1 MAKHKKRNRTSARD
15 RPVSLSQRQG
25 AASSLGDGAFARKGA
40 GAPMNSTRSVMLCSQ
55 DAWNVLCCDGYKPL
69 TECAEVKMCIN
80 AYARAVASMTIHLMQ
95 NVKNGDVRI
104 RNGLSRKVD
113 ISPAPHMGR
122 TNFMF
127 LIVRQMMERGNM
139 LVYPEYRSG
148 YLEWL
153 RPLKPSRVQMVDE
166 EDGFHVLYNGRMLTE
181 DELLN
186 FVYNPDPDR
195 PWCGL
200 GITVDVGEMVKAIRQ
215 AGSTRQAL
223 LESPAPSVIVKVS
236 EVAQDLQTPEGRD
249 KLTRKYLQ
257 NNRNGEPW
265 IIPGEAMEVTTVKP
279 LSIADLAIKDNL
291 ELDKR
296 AVAAMLGIP
305 AFMVGV
311 GAYNDVE
318 YKNFVAAKLPFVTEI
333 IEQELNRGL
342 LIADDL
348 HFRLNK
354 RSLMAY
360 SIGDLT
366 ALGQAMVDRMA
377 LRRNEWRDML
387 DLPPDDEMEDLL
399 ALENYLP
406 EDRLG
411 DQKKLNPKGGGTDGK
426 ATDPS
431 DAPAD
436 ESAAEGG

>member
-1 MAKHKKRNRTSARD
+1 MAKHKKRSRPTSRD
-15 RPVSLSQRQG
+15 RPNSISQR
-25 AASSLGDGAFARKGA
+25 R
-40 GAPMNSTRSVMLCSQ
+40 GAPINNTRSVMLCSQ
-55 DAWNVLCCDGYKPL
+55 DAWTVLCADGYKPL
-69 TECAEVKMCIN
+69 TECSEVKMCIN
-80 AYARAVASMTIHLMQ
+80 AYARAVATMTIHLMQ
-95 NVKNGDVRI
+95 NVKNGDIRI

-113 ISPAPHMGR
+113 INPAPHMGR
-122 TNFMF
+122 TNLMYM
-127 LIVRQMMERGNM
+127 IVRTMMERGNA
-139 LVYPEYRSG
+139 LVYPEYKGG

-153 RPLKPSRVQMVDE
+153 RPLKPSRAQIMDLEDDFRVQ
-166 EDGFHVLYNGRMLTE
+166 YNGRTLMP
-181 DELLN
+181 DEMLN
-186 FVYNPDPDR
+186 FVYNPDPER
-195 PWCGL
+195 PWRGL
-200 GITVDVGEMVKAIRQ
+200 GVTVDVGEMVKALRQ
-215 AGSTRQAL
+215 AGSTRQSL
-223 LESPAPSVIVKVS
+223 LESPAPALIIKVADLASDFQEKDGQEKLAAKYASSV
-236 EVAQDLQTPEGRD
+236 
-249 KLTRKYLQ
+249 
-257 NNRNGEPW
+257 RNGQPW
-265 IIPGEAMEVTTVKP
+265 FVPSEAMEVTSVKP
-279 LSIADLAIKDNL
+279 MSIADLAIKDNL

-296 AVAAMLGIP
+296 AVAAMMGIP

-360 SIGDLT
+360 SIGDIT
-366 ALGQAMVDRMA
+366 SLGQAMVDRMA
-377 LRRNEWRDML
+377 MRRNEWRDLM
-387 DLPPDDEMEDLL
+387 DLPPDDEMEELL

-411 DQKKLNPKGGGTDGK
+411 DQKKLNPKGGASNGK

-436 ESAAEGG
+436 ESAAAGG

>member
-1 MAKHKKRNRTSARD
+1 MAKHKKRTRPTSRD
-15 RPVSLSQRQG
+15 RPGSSSQ
-25 AASSLGDGAFARKGA
+25 
-40 GAPMNSTRSVMLCSQ
+40 RSVMLCSQ
-55 DAWNVLCCDGYKPL
+55 DTWTVLCADGYKPL
-69 TECAEVKMCIN
+69 TECSEVKMCIN
-80 AYARAVASMTIHLMQ
+80 AYARAVATMTIHLMQ
-95 NVKNGDVRI
+95 NVKNGDIRV

-113 ISPAPHMGR
+113 INPAPHMGR
-122 TNFMF
+122 TNLMYM
-127 LIVRQMMERGNM
+127 IVRTMMERGNA
-139 LVYPEYRSG
+139 LVYPEYRGG

-153 RPLKPSRVQMVDE
+153 RPLKPSRAQIMDLEDDFRVQ
-166 EDGFHVLYNGRMLTE
+166 YNGRTMMP

-186 FVYNPDPDR
+186 FVYNPDPER
-195 PWCGL
+195 PWRGL
-200 GITVDVGEMVKAIRQ
+200 GVTVDVGEMVKALRQ
-215 AGSTRQAL
+215 AGSTRQSL
-223 LESPAPSVIVKVS
+223 LESPAPALIIKVADLAAEFQEKDGQEKLAAKYASSV
-236 EVAQDLQTPEGRD
+236 
-249 KLTRKYLQ
+249 
-257 NNRNGEPW
+257 RNGQPW
-265 IIPGEAMEVTTVKP
+265 FVPSEAMEVTSVKP
-279 LSIADLAIKDNL
+279 MSIADLAIKDNL

-318 YKNFVAAKLPFVTEI
+318 YKNFIAAKLPFVTEI

-360 SIGDLT
+360 SIGDIT
-366 ALGQAMVDRMA
+366 SLGQAMVDRMA
-377 LRRNEWRDML
+377 MRRNEWRDLM
-387 DLPPDDEMEDLL
+387 DLPPDDEMEELL

-411 DQKKLNPKGGGTDGK
+411 DQKKLNPKGGKTDGK

-436 ESAAEGG
+436 ESAAAGG

>member
-15 RPVSLSQRQG
+15 RPIQQQ
-25 AASSLGDGAFARKGA
+25 
-40 GAPMNSTRSVMLCSQ
+40 RSVMLCSQ

-139 LVYPEYRSG
+139 LVYPEYRGG

-153 RPLKPSRVQMVDE
+153 RPLKPSRAQMVDE
-166 EDGFHVLYNGRMLTE
+166 EDGFHVLYNGRALQE

-186 FVYNPDPDR
+186 FVYNPDPDK
-195 PWCGL
+195 PWRGQ
-200 GITVDVGEMVKAIRQ
+200 GITVDVGEMVKSLRQ
-215 AGSTRQAL
+215 TGSTRQAL

-236 EVAQDLQTPEGRD
+236 ELAEELQTPEGKD

-296 AVAAMLGIP
+296 AVAAMIGIP

-318 YKNFVAAKLPFVTEI
+318 YKNFIAAKLPFVTEI

-366 ALGQAMVDRMA
+366 SLGQAMVDRMA

-399 ALENYLP
+399 ALENYIP

-411 DQKKLNPKGGGTDGK
+411 DQKKLNPTKEGGEDSGK
-426 ATDPS
+426 ETDPT
-431 DAPAD
+431 DTPDD

>member
-1 MAKHKKRNRTSARD
+1 MAKHKKRTRPTSRD
-15 RPVSLSQRQG
+15 RPGSSSQ
-25 AASSLGDGAFARKGA
+25 
-40 GAPMNSTRSVMLCSQ
+40 RSVMLCSQ
-55 DAWNVLCCDGYKPL
+55 DTWTVLCADGYKPL
-69 TECAEVKMCIN
+69 TECSEVKMCIN
-80 AYARAVASMTIHLMQ
+80 AYARAVATMTIHLMQ
-95 NVKNGDVRI
+95 NVKNGDIRI
-104 RNGLSRKVD
+104 RNGLSSKVD
-113 ISPAPHMGR
+113 INPAPHMGR
-122 TNFMF
+122 TNLMYM
-127 LIVRQMMERGNM
+127 IVRTMMERGNA
-139 LVYPEYRSG
+139 LVYPEYRGG

-153 RPLKPSRVQMVDE
+153 RPLKPSRAQIMDLEDDFRVQ
-166 EDGFHVLYNGRMLTE
+166 YNGRTMMP

-186 FVYNPDPDR
+186 FVYNPDPER
-195 PWCGL
+195 PWRGL
-200 GITVDVGEMVKAIRQ
+200 GVTVDVGEMVKALRQ
-215 AGSTRQAL
+215 AGSTRQSL
-223 LESPAPSVIVKVS
+223 LESPAPALIIKVADLAAEFQEKDGQEKLAAKYASSV
-236 EVAQDLQTPEGRD
+236 
-249 KLTRKYLQ
+249 
-257 NNRNGEPW
+257 RNGQPW
-265 IIPGEAMEVTTVKP
+265 FVPSEAMEVTSVKP
-279 LSIADLAIKDNL
+279 MSIADLAIKDNL

-318 YKNFVAAKLPFVTEI
+318 YKNFIAAKLPFVTEI

-360 SIGDLT
+360 SIGDIT
-366 ALGQAMVDRMA
+366 SLGQAMVDRMA
-377 LRRNEWRDML
+377 MRRNEWRDLM
-387 DLPPDDEMEDLL
+387 DLPPDDEMEELL

-411 DQKKLNPKGGGTDGK
+411 DQKKLNPKGGKTDGK

-436 ESAAEGG
+436 ESAAAGG